1 MSWWPFGKDRSKKAS
16 AELEPVAA
24 PQLYES
30 QISMLERMVQQPCSR
45 DGLFLLYSK
54 LLEERL
60 GVSDMKFVH
69 TDVLSFQKPG
79 GGEMQS
85 YLQNLWIAY
94 SRNPESRAE
103 VIEQYLKALGSSM
116 QPEQAITREQIIPL
130 VKDSEYFAVFENK
143 PNSLVSEHLVADL
156 FVVYAVDWPDRTATL
171 SQSEF
176 KKLGLDM
183 SGLRQL
189 AVENLRGM
197 LANIECHDGGLWS
210 MVSAGGTYE
219 ASILL
224 LDTFWDQVRE
234 EVEGDLVAVVPA
246 RDVLLFTGA
255 GSADGLREIKGRATK
270 IVSTS
275 DHVIS
280 ATLLRRTNGAWATF
294 D

>member
-1 MSWWPFGKDRSKKAS
+1 MDGPRVSTLD
-16 AELEPVAA
+16 
-24 PQLYES
+24 
-30 QISMLERMVQQPCSR
+30 RMVQQSCSR
-45 DGLFLLYSK
+45 DELFLLYSK

-69 TDVLSFQKPG
+69 ADVISFQKAG
-79 GGEMQS
+79 GGEMHS

-94 SRNPESRAE
+94 SRNPQSRAE
-103 VIEQYLKALGSSM
+103 VIEQYLKALASTM
-116 QPEQAITREQIIPL
+116 QPASAITREQIIPL
-130 VKDSEYFAVFENK
+130 IKDSEYFSIFKNK
-143 PNSLVSEHLVADL
+143 PNILVSEHLVADL

-176 KKLGLDM
+176 EKLGLEM

-189 AVENLRGM
+189 AVENLKGM
-197 LANIECHDGGLWS
+197 LTNIECHDGGPWS

-224 LDTFWDQVRE
+224 LDTFWEHVRE
-234 EVEGDLVAVVPA
+234 EVEGDLIAVVPA

-255 GSADGLREIKGRATK
+255 SSADGLKEIKERATK
-270 IVSTS
+270 IVSTG

-280 ATLLRRTNGAWATF
+280 ATLLRRTNGVWATF